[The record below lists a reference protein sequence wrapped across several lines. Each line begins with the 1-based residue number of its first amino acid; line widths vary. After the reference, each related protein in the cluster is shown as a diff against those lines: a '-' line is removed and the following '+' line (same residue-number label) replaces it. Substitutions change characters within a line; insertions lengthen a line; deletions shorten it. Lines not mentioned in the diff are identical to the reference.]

1 MLPALYYFKRYT
13 LAEPDDYLK
22 VVVTYDEGVVIQ
34 DLVQLLH
41 KRRISRHPMRLPRLT
56 HIHYENP
63 LDIPSLVAPQLVTAR
78 SDLRADAPT
87 FVPRGGHTSQMEA
100 AEELRVEGPLPE
112 EPEAEPVDEVYEEP
126 QDLPPVTNEP
136 ALIRVHEPTEE
147 EISAAGAIQAAYRAY
162 VKCREAQ
169 AHAVGRGL
177 KAQTNTVFIACLKN
191 VYAFNWKQNTYRT
204 LYLWALPHL
213 VVCLDKAIAI
223 AHETKVKTKGLLL
236 KESHERLEELIKR
249 TTHVK

>member
-13 LAEPDDYLK
+13 LAEPNDYLK

-41 KRRISRHPMRLPRLT
+41 KRRISRHHMRLPRLT

-100 AEELRVEGPLPE
+100 AEELRVEEPLPE

-147 EISAAGAIQAAYRAY
+147 EMSAAGAIQAAYRAY
-162 VKCREAQ
+162 VKRREAQ